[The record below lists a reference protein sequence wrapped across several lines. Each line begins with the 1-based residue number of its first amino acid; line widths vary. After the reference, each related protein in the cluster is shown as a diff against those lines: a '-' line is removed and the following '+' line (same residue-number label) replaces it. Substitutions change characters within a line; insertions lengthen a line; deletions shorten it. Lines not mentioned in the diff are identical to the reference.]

1 MRLLLL
7 ASPGGGKGTQGGR
20 LAGLP
25 LIRDNT

>member
-7 ASPGGGKGTQGGR
+7 ASPGGGSRTQGGR
-20 LAGLP
+20 LADLP